1 MLSSMAN
8 ASTHRL
14 TFDGQRVTK
23 TYRDWDRGEPRRE
36 WDALTLI
43 HRHRPG
49 LAPVPL
55 HHLLAAE
62 PPSIVMSRVPGVSLA
77 DIGRL
82 APRQYAGIAMA
93 LERLH
98 TAVPATLLP
107 DVPLRRSHAAEAV
120 TEVRTWMAEAH
131 DVGDDALT
139 RSALAEAGRWL
150 ASKDADSL
158 SSGEGTPVFTHG
170 DGNLSNFVW
179 SDEAGTA
186 HIVDFEDAGRSD
198 RAYELADLTEHI
210 STWVD
215 GSLDTASFLQ
225 RVDIDGHERERFR
238 QSRRLFATF
247 WLLMLLP
254 DGRAHSRNP
263 AGTLQRQVQRLFEAL

>member
-1 MLSSMAN
+1 MAN
-8 ASTHRL
+8 VSTHRL

-82 APRQYAGIAMA
+82 APRQYAGIAIA
-93 LERLH
+93 LDRLH
-98 TAVPATLLP
+98 TAVPTPGLV
-107 DVPLRRSHAAEAV
+107 DVPLRRWHAAEAV
-120 TEVRTWMAEAH
+120 AEMRSWMAEGH
-131 DVGDDALT
+131 EVGDDDLARTALE
-139 RSALAEAGRWL
+139 RAGRWL
-150 ASKDADSL
+150 ASQEADSL
-158 SSGEGTPVFTHG
+158 ASGAGTPIFTHG

-179 SDEAGTA
+179 SDETGTA
-186 HIVDFEDAGRSD
+186 RIVDFEDAGRSD
-198 RAYELADLTEHI
+198 RAYELADLTEHL

-215 GSLDTASFLQ
+215 NSLDTASFLE
-225 RVDIDGHERERFR
+225 RVDVDRHDRERFR

-254 DGRAHSRNP
+254 GGRAYSRNP
-263 AGTLQRQVQRLFEAL
+263 PGTLHRQVKRLFEVL